1 MNAFRNKVILL
12 PMTAGLLLA
21 MAGCGGAA
29 QSPSP
34 THAAGSATAQ
44 TALTTPAP
52 ATVPDAKEIFPKVT
66 ETVKSATSVSIAG
79 DMSRGAESMKLKISG
94 TRDGSNSLAE
104 ITMKGATSTLLTADG
119 VTFLKADKEFFTQ
132 NVGQESAD
140 AIESLVGGK
149 WITVT
154 DATKFGTF
162 SIASLL
168 DSFGTEGLAEAD
180 FGTITDQSI
189 VDLKG
194 TKAFRYTSQEAIVW
208 IAAEG
213 DPFLL
218 QMQPQGSASQDTG
231 TMTFSE
237 WNSVALQTAPAEDET
252 ISIPGL

>member
-1 MNAFRNKVILL
+1 MNAFRNKAILL

-21 MAGCGGAA
+21 LAGCGGAA
-29 QSPSP
+29 QAPSP
-34 THAAGSATAQ
+34 TPVAGSATTQA
-44 TALTTPAP
+44 AP
-52 ATVPDAKEIFPKVT
+52 TSAAATVPDAKDIFPKVT

-79 DMSRGAESMKLKISG
+79 DMSRGSESIKLKISG

-149 WITVT
+149 WIAVT
-154 DATKFGTF
+154 DATMFGKF

-168 DSFGTEGLAEAD
+168 DSFGAEGLEKSD
-180 FGTITDQSI
+180 FGTITDKSI
-189 VDLKG
+189 VDLNG
-194 TKAFRYTSQEAIVW
+194 TKAFKYTAEEAILW

-213 DPFLL
+213 DPYLL
-218 QMQPQGSASQDTG
+218 QMQPQGSANQDTG

-237 WNSVALQTAPAEDET
+237 WNSVALQTAPAKDET

>member
-34 THAAGSATAQ
+34 THAAGSATTQA
-44 TALTTPAP
+44 ALTTPAP

-194 TKAFRYTSQEAIVW
+194 TKAFKYALQEAIVW

-231 TMTFSE
+231 TTIFSE
-237 WNSVALQTAPAEDET
+237 WNSVAL
-252 ISIPGL
+252 